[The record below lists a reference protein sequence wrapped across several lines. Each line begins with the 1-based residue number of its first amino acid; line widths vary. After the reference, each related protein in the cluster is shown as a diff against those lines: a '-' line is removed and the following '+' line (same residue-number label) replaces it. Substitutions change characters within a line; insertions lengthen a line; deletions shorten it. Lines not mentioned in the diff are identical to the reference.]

1 MEAST
6 NRTGCINL
14 FFNVLEVINKI
25 FFFFF
30 FVWGIYYNEIYS
42 NQKNISS
49 VSSKYWIYTYL
60 KARDTPHKMHKEKG
74 ILQLSKDVH
83 EDYLQRYTH
92 PPCTI
97 LAISQKNF
105 LSEI

>member
-30 FVWGIYYNEIYS
+30 FVWGIYYYEIYS
-42 NQKNISS
+42 NKKNISS
-49 VSSKYWIYTYL
+49 VLSKYWIYTYL

>member
-6 NRTGCINL
+6 HRTGCINL
-14 FFNVLEVINKI
+14 FFNVLEVINKN
-25 FFFFF
+25 FFFF
-30 FVWGIYYNEIYS
+30 FVWGIYYYEIYS
-42 NQKNISS
+42 NQKIISS

-74 ILQLSKDVH
+74 ILQLSQDVH

-92 PPCTI
+92 PPYTI
-97 LAISQKNF
+97 LALSQKNF

>member
-74 ILQLSKDVH
+74 ILQLTKDVH

-97 LAISQKNF
+97 LALSQKNF
-105 LSEI
+105 QSEI

>member
-14 FFNVLEVINKI
+14 FFNVLEVINKN
-25 FFFFF
+25 FFF
-30 FVWGIYYNEIYS
+30 FVWGIYYYEIYS
-42 NQKNISS
+42 NQKIISS

-60 KARDTPHKMHKEKG
+60 KARDTPHKMHKAKG